1 MTITIEVPTELE
13 ARIRASAAHGDV
25 EAVRKLLLEAVSPVA
40 ISLTSQPA
48 AELTDQEF
56 ESLLDELDQITLE
69 TAGDNPPVLS
79 DYAVSR
85 ASIYEDHP

>member
-13 ARIRASAAHGDV
+13 ARIRASAAQGDV
-25 EAVRKLLLEAVSPVA
+25 ESVRKLLLEAVTPVA
-40 ISLTSQPA
+40 MSLTSQPA
-48 AELTDQEF
+48 TDLTDQEF

-69 TAGDNPPVLS
+69 TTGDNPPVLS